1 MTTDALS
8 PQSLGTSAP
17 PIGESSPARSFDKGS
32 RPSVKSL
39 DNPSRCHFH
48 YPNGRRC
55 VLPALP
61 VKSGLCLRHY
71 NRQVAAGLPL
81 TSSPDD
87 SADLSADL
95 LPDLSRLSSVDLRQ
109 FLARLLIL
117 VTQGRISPRR
127 AAVLSYITNQL
138 LHSTSP
144 AKPNR
149 NASSCKSSLARLAQE
164 VLEGTSP

>member
-1 MTTDALS
+1 MSSTISNPSATTEISSAILQSESSRCLHRFANGKRCRLRAESSSSLCAHHFRLS
-8 PQSLGTSAP
+8 AIAAAP
-17 PIGESSPARSFDKGS
+17 PASPNDA
-32 RPSVKSL
+32 
-39 DNPSRCHFH
+39 
-48 YPNGRRC
+48 
-55 VLPALP
+55 
-61 VKSGLCLRHY
+61 
-71 NRQVAAGLPL
+71 
-81 TSSPDD
+81 
-87 SADLSADL
+87 ADLSADL

-109 FLARLLIL
+109 FLARLLVL

-149 NASSCKSSLARLAQE
+149 NANSCKSYLARLAQE